1 MDIHI
6 IYINN
11 DYHTINSKKELQLS
25 IIYSTD
31 LTDKQWDIIK
41 PLLPAPKKRGHPR
54 VVDLRRII
62 NGILYINRTGC
73 QWRMLP
79 KEFLPWQTTYGYF
92 RQFRI
97 NGTWDLI
104 HDTLREK
111 VRVEAQREKTP
122 SAAIIDSQ
130 SVKTTEKGGFADMMQ
145 QRRFLEEN
153 GTLLLTL
160 WDFFWRS
167 LFMQQIFKIEM
178 VQN

>member
-1 MDIHI
+1 MYIHI

-79 KEFLPWQTTYGYF
+79 KEFLPRQTTYGYF

-104 HDTLREK
+104 HDTLHRINNIWWNK
-111 VRVEAQREKTP
+111 KDFICKIKKR
-122 SAAIIDSQ
+122 
-130 SVKTTEKGGFADMMQ
+130 M
-145 QRRFLEEN
+145 RRH
-153 GTLLLTL
+153 
-160 WDFFWRS
+160 FFIPKR
-167 LFMQQIFKIEM
+167 L
-178 VQN
+178 V